1 MNPCFFED
9 RTARQR
15 IAAEM
20 IVARIEHEE
29 RTARQRIAAEI
40 VARIE
45 HNQRSR
51 RLQDQAI
58 QRADRRRFHRAML
71 RNGIIFIAA
80 AVSIFALIWW
90 CGL

>member
-20 IVARIEHEE
+20 IVARIE
-29 RTARQRIAAEI
+29 R
-40 VARIE
+40 
-45 HNQRSR
+45 NQQLR

-58 QRADRRRFHRAML
+58 QRADRRRLRLALL

>member
-15 IAAEM
+15 IAAEL
-20 IVARIEHEE
+20 VVSRIE
-29 RTARQRIAAEI
+29 R
-40 VARIE
+40 
-45 HNQRSR
+45 NQRLR

-58 QRADRRRFHRAML
+58 HRADRRRLHRAL
-71 RNGIIFIAA
+71 IRNGAIFVIAA
-80 AVSIFALIWW
+80 VAIFALIWW

>member
-1 MNPCFFED
+1 MNSCFFED

-20 IVARIEHEE
+20 IVAKIE
-29 RTARQRIAAEI
+29 R
-40 VARIE
+40 
-45 HNQRSR
+45 NQRLR

-58 QRADRRRFHRAML
+58 QRADQRRLHRALL
-71 RNGIIFIAA
+71 RNGAIFIAA

>member
-20 IVARIEHEE
+20 IVA
-29 RTARQRIAAEI
+29 
-40 VARIE
+40 
-45 HNQRSR
+45 NQRLR

>member
-15 IAAEM
+15 IAAEL
-20 IVARIEHEE
+20 IVARIE
-29 RTARQRIAAEI
+29 R
-40 VARIE
+40 
-45 HNQRSR
+45 NQRLR

-58 QRADRRRFHRAML
+58 QRADRRRLHRAML
-71 RNGIIFIAA
+71 RNGALFIIA
-80 AVSIFALIWW
+80 AVSSFALIWW

>member
-15 IAAEM
+15 IAAEL
-20 IVARIEHEE
+20 VVSRIE
-29 RTARQRIAAEI
+29 R
-40 VARIE
+40 
-45 HNQRSR
+45 NQRLR
-51 RLQDQAI
+51 RLQEQAI
-58 QRADRRRFHRAML
+58 QRADRRRFHRAL
-71 RNGIIFIAA
+71 IRNGALFILA